1 MASREDPKFF
11 HIIGLVL
18 QHRVPEQFASVIVLS
33 SPGLVGAEETYTD
46 EEALCP
52 VSSRQQEKNCI
63 TSAYLLHQ
71 QFSGQKLLSS
81 AGRNDLWSRTSGLR
95 KWSCSFY
102 LGKPSP
108 EILSGSILLWFL
120 PSKFKLL
127 CPASCVVTSLSCQ
140 LSILWV
146 FIKIMGNSWLGP
158 TFSKVILWGHILP
171 FLTRGLCADNFLDLA
186 NRRKH
191 TSLSLIIC
199 YLKLWSVPQNI
210 SSEGCL
216 GIPSQVSLRVLSS
229 GTAQRMFMQNS
240 IPGLH
245 IRLLMSM
252 DF

>member
-1 MASREDPKFF
+1 MDAKFF
-11 HIIGLVL
+11 HIIGSVL
-18 QHRVPEQFASVIVLS
+18 QHRVPEQFASVIGLS

-46 EEALCP
+46 EEALLP

-63 TSAYLLHQ
+63 TPAYLLDQ

-102 LGKPSP
+102 LGKLSP
-108 EILSGSILLWFL
+108 EILSGYILLWFL

-127 CPASCVVTSLSCQ
+127 CPASYVVTPLSCQ

-158 TFSKVILWGHILP
+158 TFSKFILLGRILP
-171 FLTRGLCADNFLDLA
+171 FLTRALHADNFWELSSG
-186 NRRKH
+186 RKH
-191 TSLSLIIC
+191 TSLSFIIHS
-199 YLKLWSVPQNI
+199 LKLWSVPQNI

-216 GIPSQVSLRVLSS
+216 GIPSQVSLRALRS
-229 GTAQRMFMQNS
+229 GTARRMFMQNS
-240 IPGLH
+240 IPGLC
-245 IRLLMSM
+245 IRLLMSV